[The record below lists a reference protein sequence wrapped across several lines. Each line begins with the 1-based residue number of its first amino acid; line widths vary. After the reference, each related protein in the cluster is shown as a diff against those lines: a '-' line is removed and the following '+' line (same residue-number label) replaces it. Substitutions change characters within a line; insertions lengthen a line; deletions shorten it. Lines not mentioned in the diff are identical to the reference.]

1 MMKSRFKGR
10 GAVAAITAGVLFCAA
25 TAQASDVELS
35 LADRGAVTEHAA
47 LPVSAPEAS
56 APDAQIWPVVLAI
69 AVALATM
76 GCDYTSDLPELQYD
90 DAAFD

>member
-10 GAVAAITAGVLFCAA
+10 GAIAAITAGVLLCAA
-25 TAQASDVELS
+25 TAQASEVELS
-35 LADRGAVTEHAA
+35 LAERGAATEHAA
-47 LPVSAPEAS
+47 LPVSTPEAE
-56 APDAQIWPVVLAI
+56 APDAKFWPLVAV

-76 GCDYTSDLPELQYD
+76 ACDYTSDLPELQYD